1 MPTAYEGKEPYIFIS
16 YAHKD
21 QEEVLGYIDAL
32 QSRGFRVWFDGGI
45 QAGTEWP
52 ENIAT
57 HLRKCACVLSFVSEN
72 FVDSD
77 HCRRELAF
85 SQDLKINQLSV
96 FIQNLQ
102 PESLPDGIRL
112 QLGLNQAMF
121 RENFSSE
128 EAFVAE
134 LARAPMIQECLGEA
148 VSVPSDGEE
157 KKRAGKMSLL
167 DHLCNRIYD
176 RVGETQ
182 REKKEHWIRASKSL
196 VWIVVLLE
204 LAYIPISNL
213 VIGWVANNYD
223 FHTVHVSLI
232 LQGILIGVHV
242 FLAWSNLSV
251 YVFMRK
257 LVRLAGIDQK
267 PLRDARY
274 YMNCAVLASFLI
286 SVVMQTEIFVQL
298 PFRMVY
304 SFLPYPFSAIMNAV
318 MINAYPAVAA
328 VLFYMLLR
336 DKKK

>member
-1 MPTAYEGKEPYIFIS
+1 MPTAYEGKEPYIFVS

-52 ENIAT
+52 DNIAT
-57 HLRKCACVLSFVSEN
+57 HLRKCACVISFVSEN

-77 HCRRELAF
+77 HCRRELTF

-112 QLGLNQAMF
+112 QLGLSQAMF

-128 EAFVAE
+128 EAFIAE
-134 LARAPMIQECLGEA
+134 IARAPMMQECLGEA

-176 RVGETQ
+176 RLGETQ
-182 REKKEHWIRASKSL
+182 REKKEFLTRESKTL
-196 VWIVVLLE
+196 VWIVVLFE

-223 FHTVHVSLI
+223 YHTVYLPLI
-232 LQGILIGVHV
+232 LQGILVGIHLL
-242 FLAWSNLSV
+242 LAWVNV
-251 YVFMRK
+251 TGYVLVRK
-257 LVRLAGIDQK
+257 CVRLAGIDQK

-274 YMNCAVLASFLI
+274 YLYCALSASYLI
-286 SVVMQTEIFVQL
+286 SIVVQTEIFVQL
-298 PFRMVY
+298 PFPMLY
-304 SFLPYPFSAIMNAV
+304 AHLPQPFSAIMD
-318 MINAYPAVAA
+318 AA
-328 VLFYMLLR
+328 MLNTCPTLAAGLFYMLLR